1 MCVVRIR
8 GTWVTNQPGRQSTR
22 IVPAQVVRPPIPP
35 SIALQPPI
43 LRPMYPTGNCR
54 LRTPPHSPFYLFHW
68 RGSALL
74 FEQVTYSG
82 PQKTRFYHSK
92 TLNTRSTFIATALVF
107 GPGVLFLSNQIY
119 LDIRAHLPWDHSIT
133 SNLSVYLDLNT
144 LSLVSAMGGLFLRKY
159 GSIIPMTSRYLK
171 DFLWRLKYPK
181 CRPSGEDLRNL
192 FDHYINPIGGV
203 GVWDLLY
210 PTHYFLRIQY
220 G

>member
-1 MCVVRIR
+1 MGDQSASATVYSNRA
-8 GTWVTNQPGRQSTR
+8 GTGSQTPHSSLYCFTTPHPQTHVLYRQLS
-22 IVPAQVVRPPIPP
+22 
-35 SIALQPPI
+35 LE
-43 LRPMYPTGNCR
+43 
-54 LRTPPHSPFYLFHW
+54 TPPFPPFYLFHW

-92 TLNTRSTFIATALVF
+92 TLNTRSNFIATALVF
-107 GPGVLFLSNQIY
+107 GPGSLFLSNQIY
-119 LDIRAHLPWDHSIT
+119 LDIRAHLPWVHSIT

-144 LSLVSAMGGLFLRKY
+144 LSLVSAMRGFFLRKY
-159 GSIIPMTSRYLK
+159 GSVIPMTSRYLK